1 MKKNIIID
9 LIFLLIFFTSLILPT
24 THISQEKIAKTEN
37 RFLANYVPLYNTK
50 SKTFNLNYGA
60 DFENWLKDRF
70 WDRQRLTV
78 SDKKLNYSLAWRYVK
93 FGELV
98 LDKKKKIMY
107 EPLIADR
114 TNTDN
119 EKKIINGL
127 KAFNKFCA
135 KNHIKFYPVI
145 MPRKESVYPP
155 DLVINNKNK
164 EIKESVRYVSNQS
177 GVKIIFT
184 LDEILAQ
191 KAKIPYMLYHKTDHH
206 ATMDGA
212 YIGYKTLMK
221 ELKKDFP
228 QIKIIPLEDF
238 DYSENKKVNTD
249 GGKSYKNG
257 VTCSLSGIPEL
268 FCENFLDIN
277 YRYVKYKNADKLQ
290 IKEKYNE
297 KIIKKDYFYPQGA
310 DLRVMIFGDSFTPNL
325 LKFLPFSFKNT
336 RYIRLNGPKAIKREE
351 QFRILKYYKNEI
363 LEFKPDIIITYHFYS
378 TYQKLRDIATP

>member
-1 MKKNIIID
+1 MKKNILID
-9 LIFLLIFFTSLILPT
+9 TIFLLIFFVSLILPIT
-24 THISQEKIAKTEN
+24 RISQEKVAKNEK
-37 RFLANYVPLYNTK
+37 RFLNTYVPLYDSVQKKIN
-50 SKTFNLNYGA
+50 FNYGI
-60 DFENWLKDRF
+60 DFENYLKDRF
-70 WDRQRLTV
+70 WGRAELVKTNKMLKYHLSR
-78 SDKKLNYSLAWRYVK
+78 RYVK

-107 EPLIADR
+107 EHLIAGR
-114 TNTDN
+114 TNKNN
-119 EKKIINGL
+119 ESYIINGL
-127 KAFNKFCA
+127 KAFNEFCT
-135 KNHIKFYPVI
+135 KNNIKFYPVI

-221 ELKKDFP
+221 VLKKDFP
-228 QIKIIPLEDF
+228 QIKIIPPEDF

-249 GGKSYKNG
+249 GGKNYKNG
-257 VTCSLSGIPEL
+257 ETCFLSGIPEL
-268 FCENFLDIN
+268 CCENFLDIN

-290 IKEKYNE
+290 IKGTYNE
-297 KIIKKDYFYPQGA
+297 KIIRGDYFYPQGA

-325 LKFLPFSFKNT
+325 LKFLPFSFKNI

-351 QFRILKYYKNEI
+351 RFRILKYYETEI
-363 LEFKPDIIITYHFYS
+363 LEFRPDIIITYHFYS
-378 TYQKLRDIATP
+378 TYPKLRDIATP

>member
-24 THISQEKIAKTEN
+24 THISQEKVAKNEN
-37 RFLANYVPLYNTK
+37 RFLNTYVPLYDSAQKKIN
-50 SKTFNLNYGA
+50 FNYGI
-60 DFENWLKDRF
+60 DFENYLKDRF
-70 WDRQRLTV
+70 WGRQRLTV
-78 SDKKLNYSLAWRYVK
+78 SDKKLNYSLAWRYAK

-98 LDKKKKIMY
+98 LDKKKKFMY
-107 EPLIADR
+107 EHLIADR

-155 DLVINNKNK
+155 DLVINNKNE

-228 QIKIIPLEDF
+228 QIEIAKPSDFTYFEDKRVCAEQNRTFSQGYTCKLVSIP
-238 DYSENKKVNTD
+238 
-249 GGKSYKNG
+249 KNI
-257 VTCSLSGIPEL
+257 CRQ
-268 FCENFLDIN
+268 FLNIN
-277 YRYVKYKNADKLQ
+277 YRYFQHIHINNLQKIKTEEDQLLKYD
-290 IKEKYNE
+290 
-297 KIIKKDYFYPQGA
+297 FYYPNGA
-310 DLRVMIFGDSFTPNL
+310 DLKVMVFGDSFTANL
-325 LKFLPFSFKNT
+325 MEYLPYSFKNT
-336 RYIRLNGPKAIKREE
+336 SLIRLNGPRGIKKEN
-351 QFRILKYYKNEI
+351 QYKILKYYEQEI
-363 LEFKPDIIITYHFYS
+363 LKFKPDILITYTFYS
-378 TYQKLRDIATP
+378 DYAKLRDLASY